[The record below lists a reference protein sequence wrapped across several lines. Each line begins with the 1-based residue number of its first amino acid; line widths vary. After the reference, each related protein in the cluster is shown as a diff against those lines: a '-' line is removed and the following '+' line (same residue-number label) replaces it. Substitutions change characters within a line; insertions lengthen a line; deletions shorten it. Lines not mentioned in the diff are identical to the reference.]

1 MTHLERT
8 DNPLIEGM
16 TSDTLGRCEE
26 GLAYISETVA
36 FLKDHE
42 ATPSAYQGLQSLIEC
57 IQSALVYEIERLNQD
72 KPGRSKV
79 EVFKH

>member
-1 MTHLERT
+1 MIKFERSA
-8 DNPLIEGM
+8 NPLIEGM

-36 FLKDHE
+36 LLKDHE

-57 IQSALVYEIERLNQD
+57 IQSALVYEIERLSQD
-72 KPGRSKV
+72 KPGRGRV
-79 EVFKH
+79 EAFKH